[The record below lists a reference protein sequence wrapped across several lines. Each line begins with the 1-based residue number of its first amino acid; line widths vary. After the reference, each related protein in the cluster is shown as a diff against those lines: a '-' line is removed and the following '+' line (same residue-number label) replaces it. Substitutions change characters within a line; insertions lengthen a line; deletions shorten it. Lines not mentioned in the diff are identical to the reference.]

1 MTGRDKGTRGGRND
15 LGTAAAVTVPRSRKL
30 FSSLQFW
37 GQMLLQML
45 GLSVGIG
52 IVWCLLIP
60 ILNEEVSLGSYLPDL
75 LQRAPG
81 YMMLAGGVCAWIY
94 PSALFQNYF
103 PVLVSMNVTRRQV
116 VLGIWL
122 CNGVLVWILLGV
134 QALCAHLGMGA
145 FDREWLSLAF
155 AGCMAMAA
163 MGILIGMLVLW
174 SRVAWAIAIGV
185 LSIGTG
191 FIVGLCCGMELK
203 LPILNAAFWQ
213 GGRAVMLSAAGAGLY
228 LLAGVVAMA
237 VMRKIEVR

>member
-1 MTGRDKGTRGGRND
+1 MTGRDKI
-15 LGTAAAVTVPRSRKL
+15 L
-30 FSSLQFW
+30 FHSLQFW

-60 ILNEEVSLGSYLPDL
+60 ILNEEISLGSYLPDL

-94 PSALFQNYF
+94 PSALFQSYF
-103 PVLVSMNVTRRQV
+103 PVLVSMNVTRRQMV
-116 VLGIWL
+116 FGIWL
-122 CNGVLVWILLGV
+122 CNGALVWILLGV

-145 FDREWLSLAF
+145 LESEAMSLAF

-191 FIVGLCCGMELK
+191 FIVGLCCGMELE
-203 LPILNAAFWQ
+203 LPLLNVAFWQ
-213 GGRAVMLSAAGAGLY
+213 GWRVVMLSAAGAGLY
-228 LLAGVVAMA
+228 LLAGVLVME
-237 VMRKIEVR
+237 VMRKVEVR

>member
-1 MTGRDKGTRGGRND
+1 M
-15 LGTAAAVTVPRSRKL
+15 
-30 FSSLQFW
+30 
-37 GQMLLQML
+37 
-45 GLSVGIG
+45 GIG
-52 IVWCLLIP
+52 VVWCLLIP
-60 ILNEEVSLGSYLPDL
+60 ILNEEISLGSYLPDL
-75 LQRAPG
+75 LQSAPG
-81 YMMLAGGVCAWIY
+81 YMMLAGGVCTWIY
-94 PSALFQNYF
+94 PSALFQNYY

-122 CNGVLVWILLGV
+122 CNGALVWILLGV

-145 FDREWLSLAF
+145 LDREGISLAF

-191 FIVGLCCGMELK
+191 FIVGICCGMELEVS
-203 LPILNAAFWQ
+203 ILNVAFWQ
-213 GGRAVMLSAAGAGLY
+213 GWRAVMLSAAGAGLY
-228 LLAGVVAMA
+228 LLAGVLAMV

>member
-1 MTGRDKGTRGGRND
+1 MTGRDEGTRGDRND
-15 LGTAAAVTVPRSRKL
+15 LETAAATTVPRSRKL
-30 FSSLQFW
+30 FHSLQFW

-52 IVWCLLIP
+52 IVWCLLLP
-60 ILNEEVSLGSYLPDL
+60 ILNEEISLGSYLPDF

-94 PSALFQNYF
+94 PSALFQNYY

-116 VLGIWL
+116 VPGIWL
-122 CNGVLVWILLGV
+122 CNGALVWILFGV
-134 QALCAHLGMGA
+134 QVLCAHLGMGA
-145 FDREWLSLAF
+145 PESEGMSLAF

-191 FIVGLCCGMELK
+191 FIVGLCCGMELE
-203 LPILNAAFWQ
+203 LSIFNVAFWQ
-213 GGRAVMLSAAGAGLY
+213 GGRAVMLSVAGAGFY
-228 LLAGVVAMA
+228 LLAGVLAMA